1 MGLINQLNEE
11 LLKVVESVFKDLDIE
26 FLDQYHALVCF
37 EISDTH
43 EHGDFSTSCALKL
56 SKKLNKKPAEIA
68 ELINTKLSV
77 PWIQKSE
84 ILGPGFLNVFLSME
98 AKINKLKELITEGP
112 NYGKNKNNNKKIL
125 LEFVSSN
132 PTGPLHV
139 GHGRGAVLGMALSN
153 LLENSGYKV
162 TKEYYVNDAGRQIS
176 ILTSSILLKA
186 YAANFDVEGMYE
198 GDYIHEIA
206 QEFLKDTEKIDI
218 NLDLEGLSDDKEKK
232 LDQISEYFQK
242 EHKEAWKAANDFS
255 IKRILSAI
263 KEELHN
269 FNIIH
274 DNWFHESSLGSIQD
288 SSSDL
293 AKALFVIQKASY
305 TFSKDGATWFSTTD
319 FNDDKD
325 RVLLRANGEPTYYLT
340 DVGYHKNKIDREY
353 DLCINVFGADH
364 HGYIPRLTAAFNVM
378 ADMKNK
384 KQEIEFMLYQL
395 VNLYED
401 GSKKTMSTRK
411 GDFYS
416 LKELRDELGPDVIK
430 FFFLEKK
437 SDHTMDFD
445 INLAKDESKNNP
457 YFYSQYAHVRCCSIL
472 AKKGFNPNEKIEDK
486 EIMENFDIVNKILNF
501 PHLIESYTEERS
513 PHSLVHYIKDLS
525 ASFHA
530 FYEQSPVI
538 NEDKK
543 IENARLLLTMATKI
557 VLANSFRILNVE
569 PLEKM

>member
-1 MGLINQLNEE
+1 MILDTLNKQLVEVVQNVAAQKSVKIDKELI
-11 LLKVVESVFKDLDIE
+11 
-26 FLDQYHALVCF
+26 DQINF
-37 EISDTH
+37 EISD
-43 EHGDFSTSCALKL
+43 EESHGDYSTSCALKL
-56 SKKLNKKPAEIA
+56 AKAFSMQPREIS
-68 ELINTKLSV
+68 ELLTKDLSL
-77 PWIQKSE
+77 PFIESISIE
-84 ILGPGFLNVFLSME
+84 GAGFINVFLTSAE
-98 AKINKLKELITEGP
+98 KTLALKEVIKLDSKW
-112 NYGKNKNNNKKIL
+112 GKNTKKQGNVL
-125 LEFVSSN
+125 VEFVSSN

-186 YAANFDVEGMYE
+186 YAANFDAEGMYE

-206 QEFLKDTEKIDI
+206 QEFLKDNEKIDI
-218 NLDLEGLSDDKEKK
+218 NLDLKGLSDDKEKK

-242 EHKEAWKAANDFS
+242 NHKEAWKAANDFS
-255 IKRILSAI
+255 ITKILNVI
-263 KEELHN
+263 KEELHS

-293 AKALFVIQKASY
+293 SKSLSVIEKAGH
-305 TFSKDGATWFSTTD
+305 TFSEGGAIWFKTTD
-319 FNDDKD
+319 FKDDKD
-325 RVLLRANGEPTYYLT
+325 RVLLRENGEPTYYLT
-340 DVGYHKNKIDREY
+340 DVGYHKNKIDRKY

-378 ADMKNK
+378 KSK
-384 KQEIEFMLYQL
+384 QQEIEFMLYQL

-401 GSKKTMSTRK
+401 GSKRTMSTRK

-472 AKKGFNPNEKIEDK
+472 TKKSFDPNGEVEEK
-486 EIMENFDIVNKILNF
+486 EIMKNFDIVNKILNF
-501 PHLIESYTEERS
+501 PHLVENYAEERS
-513 PHSLVHYIKDLS
+513 PHSLVHYVKDLS

-538 NEDKK
+538 NKDEK

-557 VLANSFRILNVE
+557 ILANSFRILNVE